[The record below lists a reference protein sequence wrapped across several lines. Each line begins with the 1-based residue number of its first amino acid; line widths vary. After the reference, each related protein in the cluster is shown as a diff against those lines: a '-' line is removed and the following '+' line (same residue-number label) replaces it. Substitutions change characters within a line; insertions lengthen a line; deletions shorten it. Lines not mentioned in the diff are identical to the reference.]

1 MGKILL
7 TIIVAVAVV
16 LGIITFTNQSKPQ
29 QSSFANPFAS
39 PTPTPLAM
47 HQNITVP
54 TTSADNN
61 VNPSPTTIIGP
72 MDPQPATRSA
82 VIKTSKGNIYV
93 TLFQKDA
100 PNTVKNFMQKA
111 QNGFY
116 NGLDFHRVEDWVIQG
131 GDPNGNGTGGND
143 MPTEANSNQF
153 VTGSL
158 GMAGHQGS
166 NGQIISNDAQF
177 FIVKSDASWLNNQYT
192 NFGIVTS
199 GMDVVNKIQIGDK
212 ILGIQILN

>member
-1 MGKILL
+1 MGKLLL

-29 QSSFANPFAS
+29 QPSFTNPFAS
-39 PTPTPLAM
+39 PTPTPLAI

-54 TTSADNN
+54 TTTTDNTTL
-61 VNPSPTTIIGP
+61 SPTAIIGP

-82 VIKTSKGNIYV
+82 VIKTSKGDIYV

-100 PNTVKNFMQKA
+100 PITVKNFIQKA
-111 QNGFY
+111 TSGFY

-143 MPTEANSNQF
+143 MPTETNQHEF

-158 GMAGHQGS
+158 GMAGHEGQ
-166 NGQIISNDAQF
+166 NKQIISNDAQF

-199 GMDVVNKIQIGDK
+199 GMDIVNKIQIGDK
-212 ILGIQILN
+212 ILGIQLLN